1 MNANRESVRQCAAY
15 FRENPAFARIMKEL
29 RQKYERYGHA
39 AGTVVIKDA
48 SAAECEAAR
57 GIFGTPFSAPLKFKA
72 AQFEDALQTTKFRG
86 VSLREVLESYFGA
99 EIKTKRERDAEAE
112 TRYCQMLRETR
123 TDSETSQR
131 WLEALERTNCS
142 ASQTLK
148 RALSENEAAARLA
161 LRRSCQSMDWLERYN
176 AAPVR
181 LAVLASDAVSDP
193 HALDRGTLCG
203 NLFLQLLR
211 FRRGGASPVSA
222 EAGSVEQSD
231 ALYYENGILR
241 DSVSSAVT
249 QVGLILE
256 EAETGAEHPAFAA
269 FRMRHEICT
278 LTLANLC
285 RLSSARSPSGK
296 AYVME
301 NEMAFAQLCDDA
313 ARFHSPLI
321 CASGQPTTA
330 VLRLLDMLS
339 ASGTELFYSGDFD
352 GNGISI
358 AARLKRR
365 YPEHLRLWR
374 MTPEDYRQCKTDVKL
389 TEGSMQLLKNCVG
402 LEEIAATVANDGHA
416 GYQEGLIS
424 LLRTDLTEQP

>member
-1 MNANRESVRQCAAY
+1 MSTERETVRECAAY
-15 FRENPAFARIMKEL
+15 FRENPAFARIMGAL
-29 RQKYERYGHA
+29 RRKYESYGEP
-39 AGTVVIKDA
+39 AGTIVIKDA

-72 AQFEDALQTTKFRG
+72 AQFEDALQTTKFQG
-86 VSLREVLESYFGA
+86 VSLKDVLESYFGA
-99 EIKTKRERDAEAE
+99 EIKTRRERDAEAE
-112 TRYCQMLRETR
+112 TRYRRMLRETR
-123 TDSETSQR
+123 ADGETSRR
-131 WLEALERTNCS
+131 WLDALERTNDG

-148 RALSENEAAARLA
+148 RVLSENAAAARLA
-161 LRRSCQSMDWLERYN
+161 LQRACQSLDWLERHDGV
-176 AAPVR
+176 PVR
-181 LAVLASDAVSDP
+181 LAVLGSEAVSDP

-203 NLFLQLLR
+203 NLFLHLLR
-211 FRRGGASPVSA
+211 FRRGDASPVCA
-222 EAGSVEQSD
+222 EAGSAEQSD

-256 EAETGAEHPAFAA
+256 EPNTGAEHPAFAA
-269 FRMRHEICT
+269 FRTRHEVCT

-285 RLSSARSPSGK
+285 KLVAARSPSGK

-365 YPEHLRLWR
+365 YSGHLRLWR
-374 MTPEDYRQCKTDVKL
+374 MTPDDYRQCKTDVKL
-389 TEGSMQLLKNCVG
+389 TENSMRLLKGCIG
-402 LEEIAATVANDGHA
+402 LEELANVVAVDGRA
-416 GYQEGLIS
+416 GYQEGLLP
-424 LLRTDLTEQP
+424 LLRADLAEES

>member
-1 MNANRESVRQCAAY
+1 MNANRENVRQCAAY
-15 FRENPAFARIMKEL
+15 FRENPAFARMMKEL
-29 RQKYERYGHA
+29 RRKYERYGHA

-57 GIFGTPFSAPLKFKA
+57 GIFGTPFSAPLKFRA
-72 AQFEDALQTTKFRG
+72 AQFENALQKTKFQG
-86 VSLREVLESYFGA
+86 VSLKEVLESYFGA
-99 EIKTKRERDAEAE
+99 EIKTKRERDEEAE
-112 TRYCQMLRETR
+112 MRYCRTLRETR
-123 TDSETSQR
+123 TDGETSRR
-131 WLEALERTNCS
+131 WLEALERTNCG
-142 ASQTLK
+142 ASRTLK

-161 LRRSCQSMDWLERYN
+161 LQRACQGMDWLERHDGET
-176 AAPVR
+176 VR

-211 FRRGGASPVSA
+211 FRHCAAPLPDA
-222 EAGSVEQSD
+222 EAGSAEQSD

-256 EAETGAEHPAFAA
+256 ETKTGAEHPAFAA
-269 FRMRHEICT
+269 FRMRCEVCT

-285 RLSSARSPSGK
+285 KLSSARSPSGR

-301 NEMAFAQLCDDA
+301 NEMAFAQLCDAA

-339 ASGTELFYSGDFD
+339 VSGTELFYSGDFD

-365 YPEHLRLWR
+365 YPERLRLWR
-374 MTPEDYRQCKTDVKL
+374 MTPDDYRQCKTDAEL

-402 LEEIAATVANDGHA
+402 LEKIAATVAADGRA
-416 GYQEGLIS
+416 GYQEGLLP
-424 LLRTDLTEQP
+424 LLRADLTEEP

>member
-15 FRENPAFARIMKEL
+15 FRENPAFARVMEEL
-29 RQKYERYGHA
+29 RRKYERYGHA
-39 AGTVVIKDA
+39 AGTVVIRDA

-72 AQFEDALQTTKFRG
+72 AQFEEALQTTKFQG
-86 VSLREVLESYFGA
+86 VSLKEVLESYFGA
-99 EIKTKRERDAEAE
+99 EIKTKRERGEEAQ
-112 TRYCQMLRETR
+112 TRYLRMLRETR
-123 TDSETSQR
+123 TDGETSRR
-131 WLEALERTNCS
+131 WLEALERTNCG

-161 LRRSCQSMDWLERYN
+161 LQRACQSLDWLERHDGV
-176 AAPVR
+176 AVR
-181 LAVLASDAVSDP
+181 LAVLSSDAVSDP

-211 FRRGGASPVSA
+211 FRHGGASLA
-222 EAGSVEQSD
+222 GTEAGSAEQSD

-365 YPEHLRLWR
+365 YPENLRLWR
-374 MTPEDYRQCKTDVKL
+374 MTPDDYRQCKTDAEL
-389 TEGSMQLLKNCVG
+389 TEGSMQLLKGCTG
-402 LEEIAATVANDGHA
+402 LENIANVVANDRHV
-416 GYQEGLIS
+416 GYQEGLIP
-424 LLRTDLTEQP
+424 LLCADLTE

>member
-1 MNANRESVRQCAAY
+1 MNASREIVQQCAAY

-29 RQKYERYGHA
+29 RRKYERYGGPN
-39 AGTVVIKDA
+39 GTVVIRDA
-48 SAAECEAAR
+48 SAAEYEAAR
-57 GIFGTPFSAPLKFKA
+57 GIFGTPFSAPLKFRA
-72 AQFEDALQTTKFRG
+72 VQFENALQKTKFQG
-86 VSLREVLESYFGA
+86 VSLKEVLESYFGT
-99 EIKTKRERDAEAE
+99 EIKTKRERDEEAQ
-112 TRYCQMLRETR
+112 TRYFRMLCETR
-123 TDSETSQR
+123 TDGETSRR
-131 WLEALERTNCS
+131 WLETLERSNDG
-142 ASQTLK
+142 ASQMLK
-148 RALSENEAAARLA
+148 RALSENEVAARLA
-161 LRRSCQSMDWLERYN
+161 LQRACQSLDWLERHDG
-176 AAPVR
+176 ATVR

-222 EAGSVEQSD
+222 EQSD

-256 EAETGAEHPAFAA
+256 ETKAGEEHPAFAA

-285 RLSSARSPSGK
+285 RLSSARSPSGR

-365 YPEHLRLWR
+365 YPERLHLWH
-374 MTPEDYRQCKTDVKL
+374 MTPNDYSQCKTDVEL
-389 TEGSMQLLKNCVG
+389 TEGSMQLLKGCTG
-402 LEEIAATVANDGHA
+402 LENIANVVANDRHA

-424 LLRTDLTEQP
+424 LLRADLIEQP

>member
-1 MNANRESVRQCAAY
+1 MNANREAVRQCAAY
-15 FRENPAFARIMKEL
+15 FRENPAFARMMEEL
-29 RQKYERYGHA
+29 RRKYERYGHA

-72 AQFEDALQTTKFRG
+72 TQFEDALQMTKFQG
-86 VSLREVLESYFGA
+86 VSLKEVLELYFGA
-99 EIKTKRERDAEAE
+99 EIKTKREQKAKAE

-123 TDSETSQR
+123 TDGETSRR
-131 WLEALERTNCS
+131 WLEALERTNDG

-161 LRRSCQSMDWLERYN
+161 LQRACQSLDWLERHDGV
-176 AAPVR
+176 AVR

-211 FRRGGASPVSA
+211 FRRGGASLVGLG
-222 EAGSVEQSD
+222 AGSAEQSD

-256 EAETGAEHPAFAA
+256 EADTGAEHPAFAA

-285 RLSSARSPSGK
+285 KLSSARSPSGK

-365 YPEHLRLWR
+365 YSERLRLWR
-374 MTPEDYRQCKTDVKL
+374 MTPDDYSQCKTDVEL

-402 LEEIAATVANDGHA
+402 LEELAAIVANA
-416 GYQEGLIS
+416 RRVGYQEGLIP
-424 LLRTDLTEQP
+424 LLRADLTKQP